1 MGFDISKALR
11 EWEFDP
17 GRIMARRFIGE
28 DGEEVLQLRLEL
40 GMLQMNVRG
49 RPDGKKPYGR
59 ESWFAWHD
67 AQARQGQHQN
77 PLAPF
82 SLKEQECMELH
93 VEVLQFLQRA
103 LCFQR
108 IDDQDGIIR
117 DTNHCL
123 SALEFAEQHASERV
137 LVQTMR
143 LLRPQ
148 LISLRTRARSILAVR
163 SQAFAEARAMVE
175 TGLEEIR
182 HHYRMIG
189 QENQAEGSKEF
200 RSLVSLAS
208 EVAAQQPMT
217 GQERLALA
225 LEEAIKEENY
235 EKAARIRDL
244 LKQFEKPVL

>member
-1 MGFDISKALR
+1 VGSDISKVLR

-17 GRIMARRFIGE
+17 DRIMARRFIGE

-40 GMLQMNVRG
+40 GMLQMNVHG
-49 RPDGKKPYGR
+49 RPDGKKPHGR
-59 ESWFAWHD
+59 ESWLAWHN
-67 AQARQGQHQN
+67 AQARQGQQN

-103 LCFQR
+103 LCFLR
-108 IDDQDGIIR
+108 IDDHDGIIR
-117 DTNHCL
+117 DIDHCL

-182 HHYRMIG
+182 LHYRMIG
-189 QENQAEGSKEF
+189 QESQAEGSKEF